1 MPKYLLQ
8 KIGTPDQN
16 VHARISTAW
25 LDGCVVA
32 GSQLSK
38 HPIEVSQDAQ
48 LTFNASLNL
57 PSWMRLA
64 GRSLRTDVI
73 AFMNGNPINLSSSP
87 DLTLNDCLV
96 YDTDKPWADKD
107 PMVVDASGVHAP
119 LLPTTPRPQP
129 ATPSI
134 QPQANG
140 SAVNAVQD
148 LMNAANLQPLPIGT
162 AAVSALLSHANFT
175 SYDQSIHT
183 NPSLV
188 DDVLAEVLW
197 QGILACGYFPTESS
211 GIEEIAKHYA
221 RPLPDHILDGFEDMY
236 QSGAGQTGPAQSSQT
251 QQMMQQAAQIASSI
265 QGAPTNIVFVPP
277 SGTVPAPMAVSQ
289 MASSISAKISAMHT
303 TPAQATGAFTG
314 PTWYFGFIDDPDG
327 EEAGLT
333 SVVIAPAAEWRAT
346 GALPKQDI
354 MDLIGDDL
362 PDCLVEESSGV
373 FVSEETSD
381 YIREEL
387 NAAGI
392 FEEKSEVGFKIS

>member
-1 MPKYLLQ
+1 
-8 KIGTPDQN
+8 
-16 VHARISTAW
+16 
-25 LDGCVVA
+25 
-32 GSQLSK
+32 
-38 HPIEVSQDAQ
+38 
-48 LTFNASLNL
+48 
-57 PSWMRLA
+57 MRLA

-87 DLTLNDCLV
+87 DLTLKDCLV

-107 PMVVDASGVHAP
+107 PIVIDASGVHAP
-119 LLPTTPRPQP
+119 LHPTTPRPQP
-129 ATPSI
+129 AAPAI
-134 QPQANG
+134 QPQTNG
-140 SAVNAVQD
+140 GAGNAVQD
-148 LMNAANLQPLPIGT
+148 LMNAANLQALPMGT

-175 SYDQSIHT
+175 SYDQSIHA

-188 DDVLAEVLW
+188 DDVLAEVIW
-197 QGILACGYFPTESS
+197 QSILACGYFPTEAS
-211 GIEEIAKHYA
+211 GIEEIAKHYG

-236 QSGAGQTGPAQSSQT
+236 QSTGSSVPAQSNQT
-251 QQMMQQAAQIASSI
+251 QQLMQQAIQIASNI

-277 SGTVPAPMAVSQ
+277 SGAAPAPQAVSQ
-289 MASSISAKISAMHT
+289 LAQSISTKISAIHT
-303 TPAQATGAFTG
+303 TPAQAAGAFTG

-381 YIREEL
+381 FIREEL
-387 NAAGI
+387 NAVGI
-392 FEEKSEVGFKIS
+392 FEEKNEVGFKIS